1 MAQSKFKST
10 AQHQIEQGVT
20 GASPK
25 VADPGLVLYEEQEKK
40 DTSSRSERQYEF
52 VFWLDDTTHID

>member
-1 MAQSKFKST
+1 
-10 AQHQIEQGVT
+10 
-20 GASPK
+20 
-25 VADPGLVLYEEQEKK
+25 VLYEEQEKK

>member
-52 VFWLDDTTHID
+52 VF